1 MRVDHDVA
9 AATRASRKLL
19 RLLVLAR
26 LSSLGSHAFS
36 TTREPLASLGA
47 VEISH
52 QAQSRIVRHEQV
64 PRGEGAFV
72 ESGNVGDDIEIM
84 PAEIGGG
91 GVDDPLTNTFI
102 VQSEVGATTTA
113 IYATGYAPTV
123 DADPNAIDVRST
135 AAPPVTA
142 APAPPPPTEAP
153 PADPLLNNAVTEA
166 PPADPLLNN
175 APPAPP
181 PPAPPPLMGSAPPA
195 PPPVAA
201 PLSIHTQSGF
211 EVRGDAGQEGPAGD
225 PGDKGGR
232 GSDGLEGEIG
242 MRGPT
247 GPHGEKGESGPSG
260 SSQHASAVPAGWMMY
275 ALWFNIVIAAV
286 VFIYS
291 YLEFICNKKPTT
303 YLFGG
308 EFCTSKCGRT
318 GDSFNGCCW
327 RISCGCCCRPSIK
340 TMDTGHGEEAYAGGE
355 GQGEGEGGYEY

>member
-72 ESGNVGDDIEIM
+72 ESGDVGDDIEIM
-84 PAEIGGG
+84 PSQMGGG

-123 DADPNAIDVRST
+123 DADPNAIDVRPT

-142 APAPPPPTEAP
+142 APAPPPPAP
-153 PADPLLNNAVTEA
+153 VTEA

-175 APPAPP
+175 A

-211 EVRGDAGQEGPAGD
+211 EVRGDAGKEGPAGD
-225 PGDKGGR
+225 PGDKGGG

-242 MRGPT
+242 MRGPR
-247 GPHGEKGESGPSG
+247 GPHGEKGESGPPG

-327 RISCGCCCRPSIK
+327 RMSCGCCCRPSIK
-340 TMDTGHGEEAYAGGE
+340 TMDTGQEAYGE
-355 GQGEGEGGYEY
+355 DEWQGEGEAAAGAYEY